1 MISIIL
7 VEDHTI
13 VRDGLKII
21 LQSNPEFTI
30 AAEAANG
37 QEALSLLNSGVKADI
52 ILTDLNMPVMGG
64 LDLASAINDRYP
76 QIRLIVLSAF
86 DNEKFLLQAFKA
98 GAKGYLLKN
107 VQPREL
113 KFAISHVH
121 EGAEY
126 ICSEL
131 TSRFM
136 HRMLSLPDL
145 RNEAPI
151 GDVKF
156 SDRDIDVLNYLADGL
171 TNQEIADKLFTSKR
185 TVEGYRENMI
195 NRTGVRNTV
204 ALIRYALIHGI
215 IS

>member
-1 MISIIL
+1 MIRIIL

-21 LQSNPEFTI
+21 LQSNPDFLI
-30 AAEAANG
+30 AAEASNG
-37 QEALSLLNSGVKADI
+37 QEALNLLDGGINTDV

-64 LDLASAINDRYP
+64 LDLASIISKKYP
-76 QIRLIVLSAF
+76 HVRLIVLSAF

-156 SDRDIDVLNYLADGL
+156 SDRDIDVLNFLADGL

-204 ALIRYALIHGI
+204 ALIRYALVHGI
-215 IS
+215 IN

>member
-1 MISIIL
+1 MIRIIL

-13 VRDGLKII
+13 VRDGLKVI
-21 LQSNPEFTI
+21 LQTTPEFVI

-37 QEALSLLNSGVKADI
+37 QEALNLLNTGTKADV

-64 LDLASAINDRYP
+64 LDLAGVVSERYP
-76 QIRLIVLSAF
+76 NIRLIVLSAF

-113 KFAISHVH
+113 KFAITHVH

-145 RNEAPI
+145 RNEVPI

-185 TVEGYRENMI
+185 TVEGYRESMI
-195 NRTGVRNTV
+195 KRTGVRNTV
-204 ALIRYALIHGI
+204 ALIRYAIIHGI
-215 IS
+215 IN

>member
-1 MISIIL
+1 MISILL

-21 LQSNPEFTI
+21 LQSNSEFTI

-37 QEALSLLNSGVKADI
+37 QEALDLLKSGIKADV

-64 LDLASAINDRYP
+64 LDLAGAINERYP

-113 KFAISHVH
+113 KFAISHVND
-121 EGAEY
+121 GAEY

-151 GDVKF
+151 DDIKF
-156 SDRDIDVLNYLADGL
+156 SDRDIDVLNYLAEGF

-185 TVEGYRENMI
+185 TIEGYRENMI
-195 NRTGVRNTV
+195 NRTGARNTV
-204 ALIRYALIHGI
+204 ALIRYALIHGV

>member
-1 MISIIL
+1 MIRIIL

-21 LQSNPEFTI
+21 LQSNPEFVI

-37 QEALSLLNSGVKADI
+37 QEALKLLKNGVTADV

-64 LDLASAINDRYP
+64 LDLAASIAERYP
-76 QIRLIVLSAF
+76 TIRLIVLSGF

-151 GDVKF
+151 DDVKF
-156 SDRDIDVLNYLADGL
+156 SDRDIDVLNYLAEGL

-204 ALIRYALIHGI
+204 ALIRYAIIHGI

>member
-1 MISIIL
+1 MIRIL
-7 VEDHTI
+7 LAEDHTI

-21 LQSNPEFTI
+21 LQSNPDFTV
-30 AAEAANG
+30 AAEAADG
-37 QEALSLLNSGVKADI
+37 QEALDILDQGVGVDVV
-52 ILTDLNMPVMGG
+52 LTDLSMPKMGG
-64 LDLASAINDRYP
+64 LELAAAVNEKYP
-76 QIRLIVLSAF
+76 HLRLIILSAF
-86 DNEKFLLQAFKA
+86 DNEKFLVQAFKA

-126 ICSEL
+126 ICTEL

-136 HRMLSLPDL
+136 HRMLTLPDL
-145 RNEAPI
+145 RNEAAI
-151 GDVKF
+151 DNVKF
-156 SDRDIDVLNYLADGL
+156 SDREIDVLNYLAEGL

-204 ALIRYALIHGI
+204 ALVRYAIVHGLIN
-215 IS
+215 